1 MKLNKELQDILNIS
15 SHCGNLPEGFVAF
28 DTDDNNDYE
37 FFIGTKNNFIDLDN
51 GSFINRLNELTPNN
65 DEIII
70 LDNKK
75 DKLSLASLDDIKSI
89 LKLCTVPLQSFK
101 DDDIDTLDELHRSKI
116 ALLVKSGNECDF
128 KLCSEVGYFNDFVET
143 ISSELKKCGINSEGK
158 GEILAIC
165 KKYDKA
171 CKANIIPTVI
181 DTIATLYELK
191 LKYNLYNNDQVIGLG
206 FAD

>member
-15 SHCGNLPEGFVAF
+15 SHCGNLPEDFVAF
-28 DTDDNNDYE
+28 DTDNNNDYE
-37 FFIGTKNNFIDLDN
+37 FFVGTKNNFIDLDN
-51 GSFINRLNELTPNN
+51 GSFIKRLDELKAND

-70 LDNKK
+70 LDIKK
-75 DKLSLASLDDIKSI
+75 DKLFIASLDDIKNI
-89 LKLCTVPLQSFK
+89 LKQCTVPLQSFK
-101 DDDIDTLDELHRSKI
+101 DDDIDTLDELHKSKI

-128 KLCSEVGYFNDFVET
+128 KLCSEVSYFNDFVKT
-143 ISSELKKCGINSEGK
+143 ISSELKKCGINSGSKE
-158 GEILAIC
+158 EILTIC

-181 DTIATLYELK
+181 DTIANLYELK